1 MGFREIEGVDCEII
15 MPHISYKDQ
24 PVTRIMV
31 NRIIVDLVN
40 QLSNTVEEKMR
51 EDPSFDEIVTL
62 VNQIASNLVDAQE
75 QNSNE

>member
-40 QLSNTVEEKMR
+40 QLSNAVEDKIR
-51 EDPSFDEIVTL
+51 
-62 VNQIASNLVDAQE
+62 
-75 QNSNE
+75 